1 MNEIVVA
8 ESNCV
13 FHVVRQRQMKCRT
26 RELVVNPP
34 VVKLKLISA

>member
-1 MNEIVVA
+1 MNEVVLA

-13 FHVVRQRQMKCRT
+13 FHRVRQRQMKCRT
-26 RELVVNPP
+26 RGLVVNPL